1 MPAQPAVAALTMAA
15 RKVSFSRRRSSTA
28 SSASSD
34 SPREG
39 VRHAQGQ
46 AAAEGI
52 AALKAGSRVIKH
64 GRNGISRTTVL
75 SLSPDERTLTWDAP
89 PVSKLRPK
97 SERREVQL
105 ADARA
110 LLIGRESHV
119 FQRHQSTRTSGGER
133 HLSLSI
139 VLRGARAALGVRLGG
154 KECRRCWRTA
164 PRATSSGSLTSAG
177 SRSSTLGTRARDGV
191 LQTLITLYY

>member
-139 VLRGARAALGVRLGG
+139 VLRGARSALPPQGG
-154 KECRRCWRTA
+154 
-164 PRATSSGSLTSAG
+164 PVF
-177 SRSSTLGTRARDGV
+177 TRPW
-191 LQTLITLYY
+191 